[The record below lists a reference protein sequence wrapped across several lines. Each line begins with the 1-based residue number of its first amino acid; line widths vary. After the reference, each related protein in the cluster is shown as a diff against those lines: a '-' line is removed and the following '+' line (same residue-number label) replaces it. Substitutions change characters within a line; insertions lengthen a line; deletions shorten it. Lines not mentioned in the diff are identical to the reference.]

1 MAVLEHKEDVIPT
14 RIDTIDGVR
23 ILAVTGGR
31 PFDIS
36 SHVNALISEAW
47 SANAPTVAIP
57 IECLPEEFFQLRSGL
72 AVAMSQKLVN
82 YRITVAF
89 VGDIDGRLGDS
100 APFADFIRDCNRGR
114 WIWFVDS
121 MKTLVGRLA
130 SQNC

>member
-1 MAVLEHKEDVIPT
+1 MAVMEHYGDVIAT
-14 RIDTIDGVR
+14 RVDNIDGVR
-23 ILAVTGGR
+23 ILTVGGAQS
-31 PFDIS
+31 FDIR

-121 MKTLVGRLA
+121 MKTLVTRLA
-130 SQNC
+130 AQKL